1 MATDRPKPSCAASP
15 NERCRQSSSA
25 GGWLSSDLAVL
36 AIVAATFLGLHFGAP
51 DLLIVRLFVALI
63 LLAVS
68 NSGAFAKLVN
78 IGPLIWL
85 GEVSYSLYLVHGL
98 IQFAFSKGLG
108 VFGIQH
114 TAALST
120 GQSLALMML
129 MLALCIFCA
138 SATYSG
144 IEIVWRRHLRAL
156 LADEHQAPSTRSL
169 RSQRA

>member
-1 MATDRPKPSCAASP
+1 MVSVSGSVAILPFS
-15 NERCRQSSSA
+15 QSFRRLYS
-25 GGWLSSDLAVL
+25 
-36 AIVAATFLGLHFGAP
+36 GLHFGAP
-51 DLLIVRLFVALI
+51 DLLIVSLFVALV

-68 NSGAFAKLVN
+68 NTGVFAKLVN
-78 IGPLIWL
+78 TGPLIWL
-85 GEVSYSLYLVHGL
+85 GEISYSLYLVHGL

-108 VFGIQH
+108 AFGVQH

-144 IEIVWRRHLRAL
+144 VEIVWRRHLRDSA
-156 LADEHQAPSTRSL
+156 S
-169 RSQRA
+169 